1 MRALAVWA
9 SMPVQADA
17 AIRLE
22 ESAEDYDPDDAI
34 NRGKRI
40 QKAGKVKHLVSFQRI
55 SIHSYELVVCDL
67 DHMKRFA
74 ADLRSPSGENAGG
87 HRRNVL
93 MLPSRDGTDT
103 R

>member
-22 ESAEDYDPDDAI
+22 DSAEDYDSDDAI
-34 NRGKRI
+34 NRGQRI
-40 QKAGKVKHLVSFQRI
+40 QKAGKVKHLVSSQLM
-55 SIHSYELVVCDL
+55 SIHSYELAVCDL

-74 ADLRSPSGENAGG
+74 VDCAGDNRRQVVGE
-87 HRRNVL
+87 
-93 MLPSRDGTDT
+93 MP
-103 R
+103 